1 MWMEMPKETLTKE
14 WPTKRRKS
22 RILMW
27 QGHNFWSLKIKHRGS
42 WVAQSVRSPTPGFG
56 SGRDL
61 TVCEFKPHIG
71 PCADGMEPAWDSL
84 SPSFSLCPSQAHS
97 LGLSL
102 KNK

>member
-61 TVCEFKPHIG
+61 TVCEFKPCLKF
-71 PCADGMEPAWDSL
+71 CADSAEPAWNSL
-84 SPSFSLCPSQAHS
+84 SPSLSAPPAHAISFS
-97 LGLSL
+97 
-102 KNK
+102 K